1 MHIANI
7 FRILGL
13 FILFYSFTL
22 LVPIIVSLLYKDGAA
37 LIFLKSAFC
46 IGLFGLVLWGPT
58 RKSHREVKPREGFL
72 IVTLLWVLLCLCSTL
87 PFILSNTATIIESVF
102 ESTSGLT
109 TTGATVLVGLDD
121 LPKSIVYFRQQLQFI
136 GGGGVILFAIAILP
150 LLGVGGMQL
159 FRAEASGPFKEEKM
173 TPRIAQTAK
182 TLWFLYI
189 LLILLCAF
197 FYWVFGMSLFDA
209 ICHSFATISTGG
221 FSTHDSSFA
230 YFQSPWIHVVAV
242 FFMFLG
248 AVNFSLHF
256 MALRRF
262 SFRHYWQDIE
272 FKTFLIYCIIIT
284 LIITLTLW
292 YYNIFEGTHRN
303 LLQALF
309 QVATFSSTTGF
320 FSADYSKFPTFIPIL
335 LILISLIGGCAGS
348 TAGGIKFIRAI
359 LMKKQAHREIERLI
373 HPNGHYVIKLG
384 YSRLNQRTL
393 DAIWGFLGVYIA
405 TFCILLLLLLATGL
419 DFLTAFS
426 GLGAAVSSGGL
437 GLGVI
442 SENFKPLN
450 ASAKLILSFAMLAGR
465 LEFFTLLVLFS
476 RSYWKN

>member
-13 FILFYSFTL
+13 FILFYSLTL
-22 LVPIIVSLLYKDGAA
+22 LVPIFVSLLYNDGAV
-37 LIFLKSAFC
+37 LVFLKSALS
-46 IGLFGLVLWGPT
+46 IGLFGLLLWGPT
-58 RKSHREVKPREGFL
+58 HKTHREVKPREGFL

-87 PFILSNTATIIESVF
+87 PFVLSQSATLFEAIF

-121 LPKSIVYFRQQLQFI
+121 LPKSIIYFRQQLQFI
-136 GGGGVILFAIAILP
+136 GGGGVILFAVAILP

-173 TPRIAQTAK
+173 TPRIAETAK
-182 TLWFLYI
+182 ALWLLYVVLVI
-189 LLILLCAF
+189 LCAF
-197 FYWVFGMSLFDA
+197 FYWVFGMSIFDA
-209 ICHSFATISTGG
+209 ICHSFATVSTGG
-221 FSTHDSSFA
+221 FSTHDNSFG
-230 YFQSPWIHVVAV
+230 YFQSPWIQAVAV

-256 MALRRF
+256 MAVRRF
-262 SFRHYWQDIE
+262 SLRHYWHDIE
-272 FKTFLIYCIIIT
+272 FKTFLLYSLSMT
-284 LIITLTLW
+284 LMIALILW
-292 YYNIFEGTHRN
+292 HYNMFEGGGRN
-303 LLQALF
+303 LLQSLF
-309 QVATFSSTTGF
+309 QVTTFSSTTGF

-335 LILISLIGGCAGS
+335 LLLISLIGGCAGS
-348 TAGGIKFIRAI
+348 TSGGIKFIRAI

-384 YSRLNQRTL
+384 YSRLNHRTL

-437 GLGVI
+437 GLGAI
-442 SENFKPLN
+442 SESFKPLN
-450 ASAKLILSFAMLAGR
+450 DPAKLILSFAMLAGR